1 MRRLPLTSRLRWYEK
16 PLLGICGLL
25 ILALVIL
32 LRFPLPETEAEAS
45 LGLQSSKPGDQ
56 PSQKSRVAGARGLLC
71 VPPEEITYSWNKY
84 LAVAADRAG
93 RFTLYGSPDPATGQP
108 TNDSYGLLDGCAPQ
122 LSSANYVTLR
132 IEGEDIGK
140 GFVSDAG
147 LSTLGAR
154 TTQNKGTNKGSSK
167 GGRLSTTHRMPG
179 AIGFTQILKLTNAGN
194 PRENSRESS
203 PGRGSLQMIYKLTN
217 NSNDRRTVS
226 VRATMTPV
234 AANKGAAVKYLKPAT
249 DGSDGSSLAAKI
261 TQERNLIAGADDTT
275 AQLGPLVAPRSGAAS
290 NSSGYWSPGGLRDK
304 ASSSKSEAGRGPVA
318 PDRLTFASTPARLY
332 TSPEFTYPVREGRTL
347 GRGAPFAVY
356 WMDVELDPGE
366 RVRLHHSYGFPPDD
380 LIEAPAPR
388 PEEPSAATA
397 SFVNHGS

>member
-56 PSQKSRVAGARGLLC
+56 PSQKPKDAGARSLLC

-93 RFTLYGSPDPATGQP
+93 RFTLYGSPDPATGRP

-122 LSSANYVTLR
+122 FSSANYATLR

-147 LSTLGAR
+147 SSTLGAQ

-194 PRENSRESS
+194 PREDSRESS

-234 AANKGAAVKYLKPAT
+234 AANEGAAVKYFRPAT
-249 DGSDGSSLAAKI
+249 DGSRLAAKI
-261 TQERNLIAGADDTT
+261 THERNLIAGADDTT
-275 AQLGPLVAPRSGAAS
+275 AQLGPLVAPRPGAAS
-290 NSSGYWSPGGLRDK
+290 NSSGYWSSGSPRNKVGSARR
-304 ASSSKSEAGRGPVA
+304 EAVA

-388 PEEPSAATA
+388 PERPSATTA